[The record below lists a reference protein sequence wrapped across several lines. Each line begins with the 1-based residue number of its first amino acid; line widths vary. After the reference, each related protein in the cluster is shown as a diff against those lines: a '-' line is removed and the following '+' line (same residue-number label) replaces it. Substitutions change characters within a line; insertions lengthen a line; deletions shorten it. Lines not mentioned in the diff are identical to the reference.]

1 MSGTLS
7 NIYNN
12 VSYALNLHTE
22 AMTRLQE
29 QVTTGSRVN
38 RASDDSSAA
47 NKILGLNSQQS
58 SLANYV
64 ENISSIVGSL
74 EYSSTVIEDMID
86 SISEVM
92 TQLTQVTNGVYNAEN
107 REMVADS
114 VNEMLEQ
121 LVSLAN
127 SEYAGQYLFG
137 GSNTSS
143 EPYLVERTDGEIT
156 SVTYQGSYTNRE
168 VQVASGLESAISL
181 IGDNM
186 FRSDDRG
193 DAEFAGGT
201 GAKAGTGTSSVRG
214 YAWLTVTGSAGNYSL
229 SIDGG
234 LSTFSTDGTDTNLA
248 VTNSVTGEVLYVDT
262 TEITEAGTDFVG
274 IPGTYDVFNAL
285 ICIRDILNNSQ
296 NLPEE
301 QIDDILD
308 TPLSILQE
316 VDDLLTQAV
325 VPLGYKINFLDNLQE
340 NLTDLKYD
348 AEDEATTLQ
357 EADVAQLAIDLTR
370 IEVLYQMSLSV
381 AGELMSLSLLDFIG

>member
-12 VSYALNLHTE
+12 VSYALNLQTE
-22 AMTRLQE
+22 AMTSLQE

-47 NKILGLNSQQS
+47 YQILGLNSQQS

-64 ENISSIVGSL
+64 DNISSIVGSL
-74 EYSSTVIEDMID
+74 EYSSTVIVDMIA

-92 TQLTQVTNGVYNAEN
+92 TQLTQVTSGVYNAEN
-107 REMVADS
+107 REMAADS

-143 EPYLVERTDGEIT
+143 EPYLVERTNGEIT

-168 VQVASGLESAISL
+168 VKVASGLESAISL
-181 IGDNM
+181 IGDNI
-186 FRSDDRG
+186 FRSNDRG
-193 DAEFAGGT
+193 DAEFSGNT
-201 GAKAGTGTSSVRG
+201 GARAGTGTSSVRG
-214 YAWLTVTGSAGNYSL
+214 YAWLAVTGSTGNYSL

-262 TEITEAGTDFVG
+262 TEITGTGTDFVSV
-274 IPGTYDVFNAL
+274 PGTYDVFNAL

-301 QIDDILD
+301 QIDEILD
-308 TPLSILQE
+308 TPLSILGE
-316 VDDLLTQAV
+316 VDGLLTQAE
-325 VPLGYKINFLDNLQE
+325 VPLGYKINFLDNLKE

-348 AEDEATTLQ
+348 AEDEATALQ

-370 IEVLYQMSLSV
+370 IEILYQMSLSV